1 MIRLEKRL
9 EPSRVMTAVTPVIAV
24 VLTMIV
30 GGIMFALLGKPPFE
44 AIKMIFWEPIFGEFA
59 FFYRSQILI
68 KAAPLI
74 IIATGLSFGFRA
86 GIWNIG
92 AEGQYIVGAIC
103 GAAAALA
110 FYPLESRFIFLLMLA
125 AGILGGFA
133 WAMIPAV
140 LKNRF
145 KTNEILVSL
154 MLVYVA
160 TSILTAVSQGILKN
174 PDGHGFPGSRN
185 LQQYPSAANLE
196 LIPNTGIHLGVIA
209 ALLFVVVTHFF
220 MRAHILGFQVKITG
234 EAPRAARF
242 SGIAPDKIVYI
253 CLGISGASAGLAGVL
268 EVAGPAGQITSSF
281 HSGYGFT
288 AIVVA
293 YLGRL
298 NALGILLSGLLLA
311 LTYIGGE
318 IVQQELKIPSSSMQA
333 FQGMMLFFLL
343 ATDLFIT
350 YRIRLGVKK

>member
-9 EPSRVMTAVTPVIAV
+9 EPSRMMTVLTPIIAV
-24 VLTMIV
+24 ILTMFV
-30 GGIMFALLGKPPFE
+30 GGFMFSLLGKPPVD
-44 AIKMIFWEPIFGEFA
+44 AIRMIFWEPIFGEFA
-59 FFYRSQILI
+59 FFYRSQVLI
-68 KAAPLI
+68 KAAPLV

-92 AEGQYIVGAIC
+92 AEGQYIIGAIC
-103 GAAAALA
+103 GAAVALI
-110 FYPLESRFIFLLMLA
+110 FYPIENRFIFPLMIA
-125 AGILGGFA
+125 SGVLGGFT
-133 WAMIPAV
+133 WAMLPAV
-140 LKNRF
+140 LKTRF

-160 TSILTAVSQGILKN
+160 TSILTAVSQGVLKN

-185 LQQYPSAANLE
+185 LQHYPSAANLE
-196 LIPNTGIHLGVIA
+196 LIPNTGIHLGVVA
-209 ALLFVVVTHFF
+209 AVLFVIVAHFF
-220 MRAHILGFQVKITG
+220 MKAHILGFQIKITG
-234 EAPRAARF
+234 QAPRAARF
-242 SGIAPDKIVYI
+242 SGIAQNKIVFM

-298 NALGILLSGLLLA
+298 NALGILFSGLLLA

-333 FQGMMLFFLL
+333 FQGMLLFFLL
-343 ATDLFIT
+343 AADLFIT
-350 YRIRLGVKK
+350 YRIKVGFKK